1 MDIVLKTYLDTGM
14 KTSTSSTKGA
24 CSEAL
29 RQAISKANGNIEALI
44 SSINYLVMNE
54 ADTEAITTIMEAI
67 IQTNI
72 GQKSLMDILVE
83 SLKHLVMHN
92 AYNTGAVIKFLEATL
107 QTDIG
112 QKALVDSITS
122 EAEFLKYL
130 EYESIRDIVTRYSK
144 DNEYLQE
151 LAQSMLISEIIVD
164 SAVLIALCD
173 LSGKKGQK
181 FLKPQ
186 RLKHRGIKDFL
197 KFMRLSPNE
206 FFPDV
211 ANLVVEDCLA
221 FSPQYEAGPWI
232 SVFLSEI
239 IGYYG
244 RPALSWMSEKIV
256 DKKEIPEFWEKALF
270 VLSDISS
277 RQEQVSLKLT
287 SEQSNWMHRCKMKR
301 MREKLERE
309 NRNLL
314 SEIYFFQSRYS
325 TSGRGGDVT
334 IQFQQP
340 MTWLTDFSLD
350 FPGHEYRPI
359 WSWLMSESAEAA
371 IYSWFH
377 QSCMDL
383 VDDYTSPEDSITG
396 ALCAYLKSHASE
408 YKQLLDTAWRIGHP
422 KEKLQLNI
430 DYVDCRRG
438 CDVGGADLALV
449 LSVNARGTYAHS
461 SFSAFQC
468 KKLKGVS
475 LSFSDKELIQKEQIQ
490 KFTHSSYYM
499 LYPCESNDSNARGP
513 IVISARTMSGMLKAR
528 GTKTVDRHV
537 LLSTGR
543 ALEEYFVADLLPG
556 WSGDERWETPEE
568 IREVVEAALSP
579 KHILNM
585 TVSVIP
591 REGNNDYRR

>member
-14 KTSTSSTKGA
+14 KSTLSTQEA
-24 CSEAL
+24 CTEAL
-29 RQAISKANGNIEALI
+29 RQSISQANGNIEDLT
-44 SSINYLVMNE
+44 SSLNYLVMNQ
-54 ADTEAITTIMEAI
+54 ADTNAITTFMNVI
-67 IQTNI
+67 IETNI
-72 GQKSLMDILVE
+72 EQKSLMGILVE

-92 AYNTGAVIKFLEATL
+92 AYNTNDVIIFLEATL

-122 EAEFLKYL
+122 EAEFVKYL
-130 EYESIRDIVTRYSK
+130 EYESIRDIVTRYLK
-144 DNEYLQE
+144 DNEHLQE

-164 SAVLIALCD
+164 SAVLMALCD
-173 LSGKKGQK
+173 LRGKKGQE

-186 RLKHRGIKDFL
+186 RLKRRGINDFL

-221 FSPQYEAGPWI
+221 FNPQYEAGPWI
-232 SVFLSEI
+232 SEFFSEI

-244 RPALSWMSEKIV
+244 RPALSWMSEQIV
-256 DKKEIPEFWEKALF
+256 DKKEIPEFWENALF

-277 RQEQVSLKLT
+277 RQERVSLKLT

-301 MREKLERE
+301 MREKLESE
-309 NRNLL
+309 NRNIL
-314 SEIYFFQSRYS
+314 SEIYYHSRYS
-325 TSGRGGDVT
+325 TSGRVGDVT

-350 FPGHEYRPI
+350 FPGHEYRAI
-359 WSWLMSESAEAA
+359 WSWLMSEAAEAA

-408 YKQLLDTAWRIGHP
+408 YKELLDTAWRIGHP

-430 DYVDCRRG
+430 DWVECRIGR
-438 CDVGGADLALV
+438 DVGGADLALV
-449 LSVNARGTYAHS
+449 LSANAGGIYARS

-468 KKLKGVS
+468 KKLKGGS
-475 LSFSDKELIQKEQIQ
+475 LSFSNKELIQKEQIQ
-490 KFTHSSYYM
+490 KFTHSAYYM

-528 GTKTVDRHV
+528 VTKTVDRHV

-579 KHILNM
+579 KYILNM